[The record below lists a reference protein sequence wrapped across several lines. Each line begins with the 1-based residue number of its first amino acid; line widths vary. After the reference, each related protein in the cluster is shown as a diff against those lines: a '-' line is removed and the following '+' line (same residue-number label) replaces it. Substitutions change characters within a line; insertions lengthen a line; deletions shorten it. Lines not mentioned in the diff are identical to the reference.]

1 MVTFMAKHP
10 GGRPMKYNTRE
21 DLENAIDNYF
31 DECKLNK
38 KTIITKDGIL
48 DVISPKVPT
57 IAGLAYAIGVD
68 RQTVYNYEKNQEY
81 FDIIKR
87 ARDYIL
93 AEIESAAINDDV
105 NNGPVIFVMKNYG
118 YSDKQEIEHSGG
130 IEQRLNSDQVKEE
143 IDKLLELRERDR

>member
-1 MVTFMAKHP
+1 MAKHP

-21 DLENAIDNYF
+21 DLEKAIDNYF
-31 DECKLNK
+31 DKCKLNK

>member
-1 MVTFMAKHP
+1 MDKHP

-31 DECKLNK
+31 NECKLNK
-38 KTIITKDGIL
+38 KTMITKDGIL
-48 DVISPKVPT
+48 NVSSPKVPT

-143 IDKLLELRERDR
+143 IDKLLELREKDK

>member
-1 MVTFMAKHP
+1 MAKHP

>member
-1 MVTFMAKHP
+1 MQVK
-10 GGRPMKYNTRE
+10 
-21 DLENAIDNYF
+21 
-31 DECKLNK
+31 K

-143 IDKLLELRERDR
+143 IDKLLELREKDK